1 MTLARSVVEVLSALL
16 TPTIAIVATYIAYQQ
31 HRTNKIKVRADL
43 YDRRMQV
50 FNAVTDLLGHIE
62 GAAAV
67 DLDQL
72 RVFLQKTRE
81 SYFLFGD
88 EIPEYLNE
96 LYKAGVDLRH
106 QTKKLFSDLPV
117 GQERDRLADENGALV
132 KWFFDQFEVAPKK
145 FGKYLRLQ

>member
-1 MTLARSVVEVLSALL
+1 VVEVLSALL
-16 TPTIAIVATYIAYQQ
+16 TPTIAVVATYIAYQQ
-31 HRTNKIKVRADL
+31 HRTNKLKVRADL

-50 FNAVTDLLGHIE
+50 FNAVTDLLGHIG
-62 GAAAV
+62 GAAAI

-88 EIPEYLNE
+88 EIPEYLNQ
-96 LYKAGVDLRH
+96 LYEAGVDLRH

-117 GQERDRLADENGALV
+117 GPERTRLAAENGVLV
-132 KWFFDQFEVAPKK
+132 KWFLDQFEVAQTK
-145 FGKYLRLQ
+145 FGKYLRLK

>member
-1 MTLARSVVEVLSALL
+1 MVEVLSALL
-16 TPTIAIVATYIAYQQ
+16 TPTIAVVATYIAYQQ
-31 HRTNKIKVRADL
+31 HRTNKLKVRADL

-50 FNAVTDLLGHIE
+50 VNAVTDLLGHIVSE
-62 GAAAV
+62 GAV
-67 DLDQL
+67 DFDHL
-72 RVFLQKTRE
+72 RIFLQKTRE

-88 EIPEYLNE
+88 EIPEYLND

-117 GQERDRLADENGALV
+117 GPERTRLAEENGELV
-132 KWFFDQFEVAPKK
+132 KWFMDQFDVAQKK

>member
-1 MTLARSVVEVLSALL
+1 MTVARSIIEVLSALL
-16 TPTIAIVATYIAYQQ
+16 TPTIAVVATYIAYQQ
-31 HRTNKIKVRADL
+31 HRTNKLKVRADL
-43 YDRRMQV
+43 YDRRMDV
-50 FNAVTDLLGHIE
+50 FNAVTDLLGHIG

-81 SYFLFGD
+81 SYFLFGN
-88 EIPEYLNE
+88 EIPEYLDK
-96 LYKAGVDLRH
+96 LYSAGVTLRH

-117 GQERDRLADENGALV
+117 GPERDRLADENGALV
-132 KWFFDQFEVAPKK
+132 KWFLDQFDVAQKK